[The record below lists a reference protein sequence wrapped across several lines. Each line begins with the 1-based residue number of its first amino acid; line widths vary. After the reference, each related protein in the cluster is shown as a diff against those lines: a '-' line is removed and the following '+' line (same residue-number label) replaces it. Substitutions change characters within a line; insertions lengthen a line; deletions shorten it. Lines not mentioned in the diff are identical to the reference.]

1 MEYKNE
7 GSAEENEIL
16 IFGIYCGNN
25 TFSLQSGSERRY
37 HGGICFLSYI
47 LLTIF
52 DIALAEMT
60 PENYQLLGS

>member
-37 HGGICFLSYI
+37 HGGICIGLFLVIYVTHN
-47 LLTIF
+47 L
-52 DIALAEMT
+52 
-60 PENYQLLGS
+60 